1 MVQKLPISVF
11 IIAKNEADR
20 IPYAIKSV
28 VDWVDEV
35 HVVDSG
41 SDDATVKV
49 SRELGANVV
58 FNAWPGYGPQKNF
71 GESLCRHKWLI
82 NLDADEEITSELRA
96 QIEALFANGE
106 PPLKAFSFTRKLMHF
121 IEEAG
126 TYGHTDHPIRL
137 YHSDY
142 AGFKDSAVHDSVT
155 WKGEKQEAGKLSGV
169 LLHRCFRS
177 YKHMVDKINFYST
190 MQAEDMFRRGRRPS
204 NARLL
209 IEPFFSFLKAL
220 LVRGYIMRGITGF
233 VESILYSFARTLR
246 LAKTRALYIEAEREK
261 RRKNRHVPDS

>member
-1 MVQKLPISVF
+1 MTGNRLPISVF

-20 IPYAIKSV
+20 IPHTIKSV
-28 VDWVDEV
+28 IGWVDEV

-41 SDDATVKV
+41 SEDATVEV
-49 SRELGANVV
+49 SRALGANAV

-71 GESLCRHKWLI
+71 GESLCRNKWLI
-82 NLDADEEITSELRA
+82 NLDADEEVTPELRA

-106 PPLKAFSFTRKLMHF
+106 PPLKAYSFTRKLTHF

-142 AGFKDSAVHDSVT
+142 AGFKDSTVHDSVT
-155 WKGEKQEAGKLSGV
+155 WKGEKQEVGKLSGI

-177 YKHMVDKINFYST
+177 YKHMVDKINFYSS

-204 NARLL
+204 DARLL
-209 IEPFFSFLKAL
+209 IEPVFSFLKAL
-220 LVRGYIMRGITGF
+220 FVRGYIMRGVTGF
-233 VESILYSFARTLR
+233 VESVLYAFARTLR
-246 LAKTRALYIEAEREK
+246 LAKTRALYIEAERE
-261 RRKNRHVPDS
+261 RKK

>member
-1 MVQKLPISVF
+1 MTQKLPVSVF

-20 IPYAIKSV
+20 IPHTIKSV

-41 SDDATVKV
+41 SEDGTLELSA
-49 SRELGANVV
+49 ELGANAV

-71 GESLCRHKWLI
+71 GEGLCRNKWLI
-82 NLDADEEITSELRA
+82 NLDADEEVTPELHK
-96 QIEALFANGE
+96 QIEALFVAGE
-106 PPLKAFSFTRKLMHF
+106 PEFKAYTFTRKLMHF

-142 AGFKDSAVHDSVT
+142 AGFKDSTVHDSVD
-155 WKGEKQEAGKLSGV
+155 WKGEKQPVGHLSGL

-190 MQAEDMFRRGRRPS
+190 MQAEDMFAKGRRPS
-204 NARLL
+204 SLRLV
-209 IEPFFSFLKAL
+209 IEPFFSFFKAMF
-220 LVRGYIMRGITGF
+220 VRGYILRGVTGF
-233 VESILYSFARTLR
+233 VECILYAFARTLR
-246 LAKTRALYIEAEREK
+246 LAKTRALYIEAD
-261 RRKNRHVPDS
+261 RKNRGK